1 MKTTKKVMSIVLTAL
16 MTSGFAMAQK
26 ANVKGA
32 EKIADKKGDYNE
44 ARALIKGALEN
55 EETKGDPKTMYV
67 AGYVEESNFTNEN
80 VKQLEG
86 VEPDRAQMNKALLDM
101 FGYYIGGDCRQW
113 W

>member
-1 MKTTKKVMSIVLTAL
+1 MKTTKKVMSIVLAAL

-44 ARALIKGALEN
+44 ARALIKAALEN

-67 AGYVEESNFTNEN
+67 AGYVEESNFSKATRGSRARSCSNEQSPSRH
-80 VKQLEG
+80 VW
-86 VEPDRAQMNKALLDM
+86 LL
-101 FGYYIGGDCRQW
+101 YRYHRYGDCRQW

>member
-44 ARALIKGALEN
+44 ARALIKAGKQRA
-55 EETKGDPKTMYV
+55 TPKQCTLQGM
-67 AGYVEESNFTNEN
+67 
-80 VKQLEG
+80 
-86 VEPDRAQMNKALLDM
+86 
-101 FGYYIGGDCRQW
+101 
-113 W
+113 

>member
-1 MKTTKKVMSIVLTAL
+1 MKTTKKVMSIVLAAL

-44 ARALIKGALEN
+44 ARALIKAALEN
-55 EETKGDPKTMYV
+55 EETKGDPKTMYI

-80 VKQLEG
+80 
-86 VEPDRAQMNKALLDM
+86 RARSCSDE
-101 FGYYIGGDCRQW
+101 
-113 W
+113 